1 MRNKLIA
8 AFACTTALVSTGAAS
23 AADLGAR
30 YTKAP
35 AYVEPLFNWTGFYVG
50 GHIGGAW
57 TNEQFIN
64 NGSARRSAIS
74 SRVRAIVSAAQASWA
89 VPRSVTTGRPTTT
102 CSAWKA
108 RSPA

>member
-35 AYVEPLFNWTGFYVG
+35 AYAEPLFNWTGFYDG
-50 GHIGGAW
+50 GHIG
-57 TNEQFIN
+57 
-64 NGSARRSAIS
+64 
-74 SRVRAIVSAAQASWA
+74 
-89 VPRSVTTGRPTTT
+89 
-102 CSAWKA
+102 
-108 RSPA
+108 

>member
-8 AFACTTALVSTGAAS
+8 AFACTTALVSAGAAS

-30 YTKAP
+30 PYTKAP
-35 AYVEPLFNWTGFYVG
+35 AYMEPLFNWTGFDVG

-64 NGSARRSAIS
+64 NGVGA
-74 SRVRAIVSAAQASWA
+74 
-89 VPRSVTTGRPTTT
+89 PFGD
-102 CSAWKA
+102 
-108 RSPA
+108 

>member
-30 YTKAP
+30 PYTKAP
-35 AYVEPLFNWTGFYVG
+35 AYMESMFNWTGFYVG

-57 TNEQFIN
+57 TNERWN
-64 NGSARRSAIS
+64 NTAN
-74 SRVRAIVSAAQASWA
+74 
-89 VPRSVTTGRPTTT
+89 TTPFGDLAPG
-102 CSAWKA
+102 
-108 RSPA
+108 